1 MTSKGTRTAKRRILA
16 NGVYCACGCGKFI
29 SEFKPCG
36 LPRYSRSKDGKFYI
50 SGHNPLPIRENH
62 HNWKGGKIIDSNG
75 YIMILK
81 PDHPN
86 CDRYGYV
93 KEHRFIWEQAN
104 KRLLNRNEHIHH
116 INGIRSDNRLE
127 NLIMLTSKVHAKLTY
142 LSTNGIP
149 STREQKQ
156 AAGRK
161 GAKAR
166 WG

>member
-1 MTSKGTRTAKRRILA
+1 MTRKGARISKKRIPA
-16 NGVYCACGCGKFI
+16 NGIYCACGCGQFI
-29 SEFKPCG
+29 SELKPCG
-36 LPRYSRSKDGKFYI
+36 LPRYSRSKDSNFYI
-50 SGHNPLPIRENH
+50 PGHNPLPTGKNH
-62 HNWKGGKIIDSNG
+62 HNWKGGRIKNTSG

-81 PDHPN
+81 PGYPS

-93 KEHRFIWEQAN
+93 LEHRFIWEQAN
-104 KRLLNRNEHIHH
+104 NHFLKYNEHIHH
-116 INGIRSDNRLE
+116 INAIRDDNHIE
-127 NLIMLTSKVHAKLTY
+127 NLIMLTSNQHAKLTY